1 MIKVTVPATSANLG
15 PGFDCMGIALGLYNE
30 FTFEKIDSGLIV
42 EGNEKNFD
50 DEDNLIY
57 TSMKRCF
64 EKIGYE
70 PKGLKITAISE
81 VPVSRGLGSSA
92 TCIVGGIL
100 GANELAGGKLSQ
112 KEILDL
118 ATEIEGHPDNVAPA
132 LLGGCITSTME
143 NGQVYYSKINIPN
156 GLKFYAMIPNFKLS
170 TKKARE
176 ILPKSVS
183 FEDAVYN
190 VSRVSLMTA
199 ALSNG
204 EFELLKVAGKDRLH
218 QQYRGELIDGYSSI
232 IKESEE
238 AGAYGAFLSG
248 AGPTI
253 LIAVD
258 ESDKA
263 VYTRLRNHVNSL
275 KYYWDIKELHIDNR
289 GAVVTRG

>member
-15 PGFDCMGIALGLYNE
+15 PGFDCMGIALSLHNV
-30 FTFEKIDSGLIV
+30 FTFEKIKEGLIV
-42 EGNEKNFD
+42 EGNVKSFD

-64 EKIGYE
+64 EKIGYT
-70 PKGLKITAISE
+70 PKGLRITSTST
-81 VPVSRGLGSSA
+81 VPLSRGLGSSA
-92 TCIVGGIL
+92 TCIIGGIL
-100 GANELAGGKLSQ
+100 GANALAGNKLT
-112 KEILDL
+112 KEQVLEL

-132 LLGGCITSTME
+132 LLGGCITAVMDNE
-143 NGQVYYSKINIPN
+143 KVYHSKINVPD
-156 GLKFYAMIPNFKLS
+156 GMKFYALIPNMKLA

-176 ILPKSVS
+176 ILPKEVS

-190 VSRVSLMTA
+190 LSRASLLTS

-204 EFELLKVAGKDRLH
+204 EFELIKVAGKDRLH
-218 QQYRGELIDGYSSI
+218 QQYRGELIDGYDSI
-232 IKESEE
+232 IEVSEK

-258 ESDKA
+258 DKDKA
-263 VYTRLRNHVNSL
+263 VYSAIRKHVESL
-275 KYYWDIKELHIDNR
+275 KYFWEIKELFIDNK
-289 GAVVTRG
+289 GAKIEL